1 MPLTSDLQSY
11 LEREYG
17 SLLDD
22 KLFRLLGDQSSP
34 DNNYDV
40 VSAIPLTED
49 QIRAINKGVEAYERY
64 RHLI

>member
-22 KLFRLLGDQSSP
+22 RLLGKRSSP
-34 DNNYDV
+34 DNNYDAV
-40 VSAIPLTED
+40 FPIHLTED

>member
-1 MPLTSDLQSY
+1 MLLTSDKQSY

-22 KLFRLLGDQSSP
+22 RLLGKGSSP

-40 VSAIPLTED
+40 VFAIHLTED